1 MKTDV
6 EMGQQLLLWYH
17 QHSRSLP
24 WRETKDPY
32 SIWISEIIMQQTR
45 VAQGTQYYE
54 RFIER
59 FPTVQELSE
68 ASLDEVLLYWKGL
81 GYYSRAINL
90 HKASIQVQ
98 KDLDGIFPRDYDSL
112 LHLRGI
118 GKYTAAAIAS
128 ICFQEP
134 KVAIDGNQY
143 RVWSRYFADRF
154 DVTSSGAFE
163 HFAQLAQRLMPT
175 EDPGGF
181 NQAVMD
187 LGSSIC
193 KPQNPNCI
201 ECPLNSTC
209 LAYAVGSQQ
218 KFPVKSRKVKV
229 GVESLRYYFVYHED
243 VFLVRQ
249 RDESSIWK
257 RLYEFPQELPES
269 LSSQGI
275 DSLEIRH
282 QLSHRT
288 MSIRIHTVK
297 LNSQDDF
304 KLYSRDSGVFPMAFQ
319 DSNLKSFPRPLDQFI
334 KEWAKNN
341 QIGEGNLEKTKR

>member
-1 MKTDV
+1 MNTDL
-6 EMGQQLLLWYH
+6 EMGDKLLRWYH
-17 QHSRSLP
+17 EYSRALP

-59 FPTVQELSE
+59 FPTVKDLSE
-68 ASLDEVLLYWKGL
+68 ANVDEVLLYWKGL

-98 KDLDGIFPRDYDSL
+98 QDFGGVFPRDYDSL
-112 LHLRGI
+112 LHLKGI
-118 GKYTAAAIAS
+118 GKYTAAAISS

-143 RVWSRYFADRF
+143 RVWSRYFADSF
-154 DVTSSGAFE
+154 DITSSGAFE
-163 HFAQLAQRLMPT
+163 YFALLAQRLMPQ
-175 EDPGGF
+175 EDPGEF

-187 LGSSIC
+187 LGSRIC

-201 ECPLNSTC
+201 ECPLNENC
-209 LAYAVGSQQ
+209 LSYKVGSSQ
-218 KFPVKSRKVKV
+218 KYPVKSRKVKV
-229 GVESLRYYFVYHED
+229 KEDILIYYFVYYKD

-249 RDESSIWK
+249 RDSGSIWK
-257 RLYEFPQELPES
+257 LLYEFPTQLPES
-269 LSSQGI
+269 LKTHVTDFI
-275 DSLEIRH
+275 EVRH
-282 QLSHRT
+282 LLSHRELR
-288 MSIRIHTVK
+288 IQIHTVM
-297 LNSQDDF
+297 LSSPDEF
-304 KLYSRDSGVFPMAFQ
+304 KMYSTDSSVFPIVYK

-334 KEWAKNN
+334 QQWAHINR
-341 QIGEGNLEKTKR
+341 IAAGSFR